1 MKQARRP
8 YSSPYLKRASVLITA
23 LWILAIFAVLAAGL
37 YGIVSAQLSLT
48 RYMENRIISQYLAKS
63 GVIYA
68 RYARKK
74 DTTKFDALN
83 KFRTKQETELGR
95 GKFIYT
101 IIDEESKININSAPF
116 EVIQRLP
123 GLDSDLAQKIMASKL
138 RPFALKEEL
147 LLVEDMTPEIY
158 GQLKDFVT
166 VYGEGR
172 VNINTAG
179 REVLKAL
186 GFDDESIRII
196 RQFRAGEDGKEG
208 TEDDG
213 VFTDSA
219 KIIEDLR
226 ALAGFSAAHEAK
238 ILQVLSKG
246 LITVK
251 SENLNLEIETE
262 VLGRPAIKYTV
273 LFNQEKIREWHEY

>member
-1 MKQARRP
+1 
-8 YSSPYLKRASVLITA
+8 
-23 LWILAIFAVLAAGL
+23 
-37 YGIVSAQLSLT
+37 
-48 RYMENRIISQYLAKS
+48 
-63 GVIYA
+63 
-68 RYARKK
+68 
-74 DTTKFDALN
+74 
-83 KFRTKQETELGR
+83 
-95 GKFIYT
+95 
-101 IIDEESKININSAPF
+101 
-116 EVIQRLP
+116 
-123 GLDSDLAQKIMASKL
+123 
-138 RPFALKEEL
+138 
-147 LLVEDMTPEIY
+147 
-158 GQLKDFVT
+158 
-166 VYGEGR
+166 

-251 SENLNLEIETE
+251 SENLNLQIDTE